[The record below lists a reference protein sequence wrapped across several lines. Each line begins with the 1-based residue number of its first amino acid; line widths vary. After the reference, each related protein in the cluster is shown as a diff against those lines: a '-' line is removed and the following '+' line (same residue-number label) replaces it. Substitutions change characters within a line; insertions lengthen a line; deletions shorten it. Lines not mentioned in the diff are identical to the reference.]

1 MRRRRRLRMTMAE
14 GSGAASDQMVAGAVR
29 TAHVLAEWCPRR
41 EKRKLTLGG
50 GNVGVPRCVTT
61 AFTP

>member
-1 MRRRRRLRMTMAE
+1 VVISAL
-14 GSGAASDQMVAGAVR
+14 VR
-29 TAHVLAEWCPRR
+29 NNECGGERQNHTPLADWCPQR

-61 AFTP
+61 AFTT

>member
-1 MRRRRRLRMTMAE
+1 MNVGVNGNHTP
-14 GSGAASDQMVAGAVR
+14 
-29 TAHVLAEWCPRR
+29 LADWCPQR

-61 AFTP
+61 AFTT